1 MKDRLWF
8 WGSYRNWATQQT
20 LAGIYY
26 NSTPTGRAYTPDL
39 TRPADSQEFNQNGSL
54 RLTWQASPRNK
65 FSGQYQSAYQR
76 RPYYGYSLG
85 QLTSAPEAVCFSKSI
100 PMYQSQMSWNSPV
113 SNRLLLE
120 GGWLYNRK
128 NYWTVPQ
135 PTNEPTQIP
144 SSDLGTGF
152 SWGNYSNTYGNN
164 EGRNF
169 NARFSGSY
177 VTGSHAFKVG
187 LTFMRLWADTGA
199 NVVNNGMTLQLLN
212 GVPRQVTVWATV
224 RVLRE
229 PRQHLGPLAQD
240 QWTVGDHLGWATGSH
255 LRTWCP
261 PKRSVRAQAD
271 RRSFPAKAKA
281 WTGPM

>member
-26 NSTPTGRAYTPDL
+26 NLTPHGHAYTPDL
-39 TRPADSQEFNQNGSL
+39 SRPADSQEFNQNGSL

-65 FSGQYQSAYQR
+65 FNGQYQSAYQR

-85 QLTSAPEAVCFSKSI
+85 QLTSAPEAVYFSKSI
-100 PMYQSQMSWNSPV
+100 PMYQCQMSWSSPV

-135 PTNEPTQIP
+135 PANEPNQIP
-144 SSDLGTGF
+144 YSDLGTGF

-164 EGRNF
+164 EGQNF
-169 NARFSGSY
+169 NARFSG
-177 VTGSHAFKVG
+177 VVRDRLARVQDRRDVHAAVG
-187 LTFMRLWADTGA
+187 GHR
-199 NVVNNGMTLQLLN
+199 
-212 GVPRQVTVWATV
+212 RQRREQRHDAAAAEQRAEAGHGLGDPV

-229 PRQHLGPLAQD
+229 PEPELG
-240 QWTVGDHLGWATGSH
+240 
-255 LRTWCP
+255 R
-261 PKRSVRAQAD
+261 VRAGSMDDQAL
-271 RRSFPAKAKA
+271 RR
-281 WTGPM
+281 